1 MSLKITKSS
10 IESDS
15 PLNLLDFSINTSGFT
30 EEFTNS
36 NCIPATTTRSTFN
49 IQECT
54 VLNCTTVNC
63 TTVNC
68 TTINCTT
75 IKCLDADTY
84 TNDNHCNNDA

>member
-10 IESDS
+10 IETNSS
-15 PLNLLDFSINTSGFT
+15 ISLLDFTINTNGFS
-30 EEFTNS
+30 EEFANS
-36 NCIPATTTRSTFN
+36 NCTPSASTKSTYN

-63 TTVNC
+63 TTVAC

-75 IKCLDADTY
+75 ITCYDREDDGNCA
-84 TNDNHCNNDA
+84 NDGE